1 MNDKIQEELDFL
13 METTREEMQKA
24 IKHLETE
31 LSHVRAGRANVS
43 MVEMVRVD
51 YYGVLSPLNQVSNVS
66 TPDARTIAIQ
76 PWEKKML
83 GDIEKAILAANI
95 GLTPVNNGELIRL
108 ILPPL
113 TEERRK
119 ELVKQIKHM
128 GENTKVTIRSARKDA
143 NIELK
148 KLLKNGLPEDMEKDK
163 EEEIQKMTDKFSAE
177 VDKHLHSKEQEIMTV

>member
-13 METTREEMQKA
+13 LESTNEHMQKS

-43 MVEMVRVD
+43 MIETVRVD
-51 YYGVLSPLNQVSNVS
+51 YYGVMSPLNQVSNVS
-66 TPDARTIAIQ
+66 TPDARTIVIQ

-83 GDIEKAILAANI
+83 GEIEKAILAANI

-119 ELVKQIKHM
+119 DLVKQIKHM
-128 GENTKVTIRSARKDA
+128 GENTKITIRTARKDA
-143 NIELK
+143 NLELK
-148 KLLKNGLPEDMEKDK
+148 RLLKEGLPEDMEKDK
-163 EEEIQKMTDKFSAE
+163 EEEIQEMTNKYSAE
-177 VDKHLHSKEQEIMTV
+177 VDKHLSVKEHEIMTV

>member
-1 MNDKIQEELDFL
+1 MNDKIHEELDFL
-13 METTREEMQKA
+13 LESTREHMQKS

-51 YYGVLSPLNQVSNVS
+51 YYGTLSPLNQVSNVS

-83 GDIEKAILAANI
+83 GEIEKAILAANI

-119 ELVKQIKHM
+119 DLVKQIKQM
-128 GENTKVTIRSARKDA
+128 GENTKVTIRTARKDA

-148 KLLKNGLPEDMEKDK
+148 KLLKEGLPEDMEKDK
-163 EEEIQKMTDKFSAE
+163 EEEIQKMTDKYIAE
-177 VDKHLHSKEQEIMTV
+177 VDRHLTAKEQEIMTV

>member
-1 MNDKIQEELDFL
+1 MNDKIHEELDFL
-13 METTREEMQKA
+13 LESTKEHMQKS

-51 YYGVLSPLNQVSNVS
+51 YYGTLSPLNQVSNVS

-83 GDIEKAILAANI
+83 GEIEKAILAANI

-119 ELVKQIKHM
+119 DLVKQIKQM
-128 GENTKVTIRSARKDA
+128 GENTKVTIRTARKDA

-148 KLLKNGLPEDMEKDK
+148 KLLKEGLPEDMEKDK
-163 EEEIQKMTDKFSAE
+163 EEEIQKMTDKYIAE
-177 VDKHLHSKEQEIMTV
+177 VDRHLTAKEQEIMTV